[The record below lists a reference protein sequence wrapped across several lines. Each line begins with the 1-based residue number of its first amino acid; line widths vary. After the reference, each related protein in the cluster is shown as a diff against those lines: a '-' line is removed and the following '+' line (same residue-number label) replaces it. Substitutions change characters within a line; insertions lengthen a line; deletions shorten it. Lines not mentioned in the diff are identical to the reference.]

1 MARSRRG
8 RGLGSLS
15 SGEIRGTLGT
25 LLRTT
30 LAQAGAVKDALER
43 GAREGRARL
52 DDARLGRRH
61 EEALAELGAIVL
73 EQVRKGE
80 LADLEEIREIAEAI
94 AAIEQIESRLD
105 ERTEPAPRR
114 AREAAPARR
123 REPADDGTV
132 SSGTWT
138 PPQPQGGSVRVWRP
152 SAPPEDVTEDL
163 GPRRAR
169 ATHIDEEP
177 GAELREDR
185 RPRRGGISFERH
197 DDTAPDPDDDLAEY
211 MHPDDVPSKK

>member
-15 SGEIRGTLGT
+15 GGEIRGTLGT

-52 DDARLGRRH
+52 DDARIGRRH

-80 LADLEEIREIAEAI
+80 LADLEEIREIADAI
-94 AAIEQIESRLD
+94 ATIEELEARMEG
-105 ERTEPAPRR
+105 EREPAPSRR
-114 AREAAPARR
+114 TRDMAPRR

-132 SSGTWT
+132 SSGAWS
-138 PPQPQGGSVRVWRP
+138 PPRPTSGSVRVWRP
-152 SAPPEDVTEDL
+152 S
-163 GPRRAR
+163 
-169 ATHIDEEP
+169 
-177 GAELREDR
+177 
-185 RPRRGGISFERH
+185 
-197 DDTAPDPDDDLAEY
+197 
-211 MHPDDVPSKK
+211 VPT

>member
-8 RGLGSLS
+8 RG
-15 SGEIRGTLGT
+15 GELRGTLGT

-30 LAQAGAVKDALER
+30 LAQVGTVRDALER

-73 EQVRKGE
+73 DRVRSGD

-94 AAIEQIESRLD
+94 AQIEEIEARLD
-105 ERTEPAPRR
+105 ERDAPAAQVQAPRR
-114 AREAAPARR
+114 RDRDRDRR
-123 REPADDGTV
+123 DDDGTV
-132 SSGTWT
+132 SSGAAWS
-138 PPQPQGGSVRVWRP
+138 PPRPAAPAKVWRP
-152 SAPPEDVTEDL
+152 VAPPTDEVTKDL
-163 GPRRAR
+163 GPAR

-177 GAELREDR
+177 GARFREDR
-185 RPRRGGISFERH
+185 RGKGGISFERH
-197 DDTAPDPDDDLAEY
+197 DDTAPDPDDDLADY
-211 MHPDDVPSKK
+211 MNPDDVPKKQG

>member
-8 RGLGSLS
+8 RG
-15 SGEIRGTLGT
+15 GEIRGTLGT

-30 LAQAGAVKDALER
+30 LAQVGTVRDALER

-73 EQVRKGE
+73 DRVRSGD

-94 AAIEQIESRLD
+94 AQVEELEARLD
-105 ERTEPAPRR
+105 EKE
-114 AREAAPARR
+114 APARAPSRSLGRRDRER
-123 REPADDGTV
+123 REDDGTV
-132 SSGTWT
+132 SSGAAWS
-138 PPQPQGGSVRVWRP
+138 PPRPAAPARVWRP
-152 SAPPEDVTEDL
+152 MAPREEAPA
-163 GPRRAR
+163 P

-177 GAELREDR
+177 GARFREDR
-185 RPRRGGISFERH
+185 RGKGGISFERH
-197 DDTAPDPDDDLAEY
+197 DDTAPDPDDDLADY
-211 MHPDDVPSKK
+211 MHADDVPKKQG